1 MFESYEKL
9 KKALTTVDSKYEEI
23 QNALSSPDIGN
34 DIPKMTKLKKEASF
48 IEEAYN
54 IHKLIKNEIHNYAQA
69 KEMFLSK
76 DPDFIEEAKSEMQQ
90 LEKSIEK
97 HCEKAQILLLPKDI
111 NDNKNVVVEIKG
123 AAGGDEANIFAG
135 DLLKMYTRYFEQ
147 KEGFKMEVIN
157 ANIASTGGY
166 SNVEFSVK
174 GHGAY
179 SLLKWESGAHRVQR
193 VPSTESKGR
202 VHTSTA
208 TVLVMPEAEDIDVEI
223 KKTDLKID
231 TFRASGAGG
240 QHVNT
245 TDSAIRIT
253 HIPTGIV
260 SESQDGRSQHKN
272 KEIAMTL
279 LKTRIYKEISE
290 KQAKERGD
298 EARAKIGTGDRSE
311 KIRTYNYPQ
320 NRVTDHRIGLT
331 INKLEQVMQGSALQE
346 FIDGLLSE
354 EQRQKIENSQK

>member
-9 KKALTTVDSKYEEI
+9 KKALSTVDSKYEEI
-23 QNALSSPDIGN
+23 QNKLSSPDIGSN
-34 DIPKMTKLKKEASF
+34 IKRMTSLQKEAAS
-48 IEEAYN
+48 IEQIYN
-54 IHKLIKNEIHNYAQA
+54 IHQEVKKIINDYSQA
-69 KEMFLSK
+69 KEMLLSK
-76 DPDFIEEAKSEMQQ
+76 DPDFMEDAKNEMVACEEEINRNCQQ
-90 LEKSIEK
+90 L
-97 HCEKAQILLLPKDI
+97 QILLLPKDP
-111 NDNKNVVVEIKG
+111 NDDKNIIVEIKG

-135 DLLKMYTRYFEQ
+135 DLLKMYTRYFETLDN
-147 KEGFKMEVIN
+147 FKIEIIN
-157 ANIASTGGY
+157 ANNAATGGF

-193 VPSTESKGR
+193 VPETESKGR

-208 TVLVMPEAEDIDVEI
+208 TVLVMPEAEDIDIEI
-223 KKTDLKID
+223 KKADLKVD

-279 LKTRIYKEISE
+279 LKTRIYNELSRKAA
-290 KQAKERGD
+290 QERGA
-298 EARAKIGTGDRSE
+298 EAKAKIVVLV
-311 KIRTYNYPQ
+311 I
-320 NRVTDHRIGLT
+320 
-331 INKLEQVMQGSALQE
+331 AL
-346 FIDGLLSE
+346 
-354 EQRQKIENSQK
+354 KK